1 MRIINNIMVAA
12 LCAATISCTDLKPLE
27 EDIADLKEQL
37 AQLQGK
43 CESMNESLDALSVVV
58 DAVANR
64 DFVTSVQNTSNSEGQ
79 GFTITFVDS
88 PTVTVWIP
96 AQKETPD
103 EVPPVQA
110 PVISVKQGE
119 DGFWYWA
126 ADGEYVLDQDGK
138 RVPVGTD
145 GVTPQLKIEE
155 GKWYVT
161 YDDGASWEYLAD
173 VPVHSAG
180 GYVFSGVDL
189 SDPAKVT
196 LTLADGQKI
205 TLPVAVDGLLS
216 ISVDSSAAHVP
227 GDVVT
232 VRYSALKKV
241 SVIVDDVDVQYS
253 EVAASDE
260 KTGEIRIQTRSDVAL
275 VKQRAFL
282 IFTIDGCPDQDWR
295 LLSFNSSGR
304 TVISDIK

>member
-1 MRIINNIMVAA
+1 MVAA

-27 EDIADLKEQL
+27 DDIADLKEQL

-126 ADGEYVLDQDGK
+126 ADGEYVLDQDGE

-145 GVTPQLKIEE
+145 GVTPQLKSKSAYPAALFE
-155 GKWYVT
+155 GT
-161 YDDGASWEYLAD
+161 YEFAAFWTADEVEGNADMAYYRYMYMKAPHLMIGKGYKGTFGAS
-173 VPVHSAG
+173 
-180 GYVFSGVDL
+180 
-189 SDPAKVT
+189 
-196 LTLADGQKI
+196 
-205 TLPVAVDGLLS
+205 
-216 ISVDSSAAHVP
+216 
-227 GDVVT
+227 
-232 VRYSALKKV
+232 VRCVRES
-241 SVIVDDVDVQYS
+241 
-253 EVAASDE
+253 
-260 KTGEIRIQTRSDVAL
+260 
-275 VKQRAFL
+275 
-282 IFTIDGCPDQDWR
+282 
-295 LLSFNSSGR
+295 N
-304 TVISDIK
+304 